1 MYIYMYVCVF
11 DLQVEE
17 FVESVGLDGFYGSKL
32 DTVNSLIL
40 SLLPPMDFKSQCFKH
55 CGPIN
60 GGDNIGVH
68 ILQLLIQCLRC
79 CCGLYIPYVS

>member
-1 MYIYMYVCVF
+1 M
-11 DLQVEE
+11 EE
-17 FVESVGLDGFYGSKL
+17 FVESVGLDGFYGSQS

-40 SLLPPMDFKSQCFKH
+40 SLLPPMDFEFPCFKQ
-55 CGPIN
+55 CGLVDD
-60 GGDNIGVH
+60 GDNIKVH